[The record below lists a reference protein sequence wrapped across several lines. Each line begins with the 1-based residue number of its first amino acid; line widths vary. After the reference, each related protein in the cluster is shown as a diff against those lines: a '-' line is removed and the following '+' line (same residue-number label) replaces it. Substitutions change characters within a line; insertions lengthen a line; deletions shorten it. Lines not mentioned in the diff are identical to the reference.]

1 MKDWL
6 VSGYITVPVYQVVQG
21 ETEDEAF
28 DSFVEL
34 TKQEHGDAVDYDY
47 TTLDLKDDEDDED
60 EEGN

>member
-34 TKQEHGDAVDYDY
+34 TKQEHGDDDVAY
-47 TTLDLKDDEDDED
+47 TTLDLKDDE
-60 EEGN
+60 EGN

>member
-1 MKDWL
+1 MKL
-6 VSGYITVPVYQVVQG
+6 QRVSGYITVPVYQVVQG

-34 TKQEHGDAVDYDY
+34 TKQEHGDDVDYDY
-47 TTLDLKDDEDDED
+47 TTLDLQDDED